1 MSIIIDR
8 RLNDRKKSSVNRER
22 FIRRYKSHIKHAV
35 TDMVSERSIKDM
47 DRGGDVKIPVK
58 DIAEPTFRHGP
69 GGDRESV
76 HPGNHKFNPG
86 DRIRRPQG
94 SGDGDGSGEQG
105 GEGDGEDSF
114 TFSLSREEF
123 MELFFDDLELP
134 HLSRTQVGDIVE
146 YKMQRAGYTRQGSP
160 TNLSIARSLRN
171 AMGRR
176 IALSARPRRE
186 LQALVAQLAELE
198 AEQQAQEASQA
209 WDAPPARN
217 PPGDGEAAVSAQK
230 AQLLASMEVLRRK
243 IAQVPFIDEID
254 LRYRH
259 RVPVPKP
266 ISQAAMFC
274 LMDVSASMDERKKD
288 LAKRFFTLLYLFL
301 SRKYQKVDVIFIRHT
316 EEAEEVD
323 EEHFFHDARTGGT
336 VVFSA
341 LDLMRQIMTDRY
353 PPGQWNLYGA
363 QASDGDAFGADPDK
377 SSDFLAER
385 ILPDLRHFAYVEV
398 PDSDSRPSRLA
409 AAYRRIDCEHFA
421 MRQVRE
427 RRDIYPVFR
436 DLFSP
441 EKA

>member
-47 DRGGDVKIPVK
+47 DRGGDVKIPVR
-58 DIAEPTFRHGP
+58 DISEPTFRHGQ
-69 GGDRESV
+69 GGNREAV

-86 DRIRRPQG
+86 DRIKRPEG
-94 SGDGDGSGEQG
+94 GGEGDGSGDQG
-105 GEGDGEDSF
+105 GEGDGQDSF
-114 TFSLSREEF
+114 TFTLSREEF

-134 HLSRTQVGDIVE
+134 HLSRTEVGDIVE
-146 YKMQRAGYTRQGSP
+146 FKMQRAGYTRQGSP

-171 AMGRR
+171 ALGRR
-176 IALSARPRRE
+176 IALSARPRQE
-186 LQALVAQLAELE
+186 LRAVSAQLAELE
-198 AEQQAQEASQA
+198 DQPHTPELEK
-209 WDAPPARN
+209 RK
-217 PPGDGEAAVSAQK
+217 AV
-230 AQLLASMEVLRRK
+230 LRESMELLGRQISK
-243 IAQVPFIDEID
+243 VPFLDDID

-353 PPGQWNLYGA
+353 PAGQWNLYGA

-377 SSDFLAER
+377 SSDFLSQK
-385 ILPDLRHFAYVEV
+385 ILPELRHFAYVEV

-436 DLFSP
+436 ELFSS

>member
-69 GGDRESV
+69 GGDREAV

-94 SGDGDGSGEQG
+94 GGEGDGSGDRG
-105 GEGDGEDSF
+105 GEGDGEDGF
-114 TFSLSREEF
+114 TFTLSREEF

-134 HLSRTQVGDIVE
+134 HLTRTQVGDIVE
-146 YKMQRAGYTRQGSP
+146 FKMQRAGYTRQGSP
-160 TNLSIARSLRN
+160 TNLSIGRSLRN
-171 AMGRR
+171 ALARR
-176 IALSARPRRE
+176 IALSSRPRRE
-186 LQALVAQLAELE
+186 LQALEAELAALE
-198 AEQQAQEASQA
+198 AREGV
-209 WDAPPARN
+209 PAADT
-217 PPGDGEAAVSAQK
+217 PVSEERAR
-230 AQLLASMEVLRRK
+230 LLAAIELLLRQ
-243 IAQVPFIDEID
+243 IARVPFIDDID

-323 EEHFFHDARTGGT
+323 EERFFHDARTGGT

-341 LDLMRQIMTDRY
+341 LDLMRQIMTARY
-353 PPGQWNLYGA
+353 PAGQWNLYGA

-377 SSDFLAER
+377 SSDFLAGK

-441 EKA
+441 EKSSQ

>member
-58 DIAEPTFRHGP
+58 DIAEPTFRHGQ

-105 GEGDGEDSF
+105 GQGEGEDSF
-114 TFSLSREEF
+114 TFTLSREEF
-123 MELFFDDLELP
+123 MELFFDDLALP
-134 HLSRTQVGDIVE
+134 HLTRTEVGDIVE
-146 YKMQRAGYTRQGSP
+146 FKMQRAGYTRQGSP
-160 TNLSIARSLRN
+160 TNLSVNRSLRN
-171 AMGRR
+171 ALGRR

-186 LQALVAQLAELE
+186 LRALEAELAELE
-198 AEQQAQEASQA
+198 TREGTPAQ
-209 WDAPPARN
+209 
-217 PPGDGEAAVSAQK
+217 GEAPSAER
-230 AQLLASMEVLRRK
+230 ARLLAALEVLRGE
-243 IAQVPFIDEID
+243 IARVPFIDDID

-259 RVPVPKP
+259 RVPVAKP

-341 LDLMRQIMTDRY
+341 LDLMRQIMNDRY
-353 PPGQWNLYGA
+353 PAGQWNLYGA

-377 SSDFLAER
+377 SSDFLAEK

-441 EKA
+441 EKT

>member
-47 DRGGDVKIPVK
+47 DRGGDVKIPVR
-58 DIAEPTFRHGP
+58 DISEPTFRHGP
-69 GGDRESV
+69 GGDREAV

-86 DRIRRPQG
+86 DRIKRPKG
-94 SGDGDGSGEQG
+94 GGEGDGSGDQG
-105 GEGDGEDSF
+105 GDGEGEDSF
-114 TFSLSREEF
+114 TFTLSREEF

-134 HLSRTQVGDIVE
+134 HLTRTQAGDILE
-146 YKMQRAGYTRQGSP
+146 FKMQRAGYTKSGSP
-160 TNLSIARSLRN
+160 TNLSIPRSLRN
-171 AMGRR
+171 ALGRR
-176 IALSARPRRE
+176 IALSSKPRRE
-186 LQALVAQLAELE
+186 LQAMKDRLAELE
-198 AEQQAQEASQA
+198 AAESKAV
-209 WDAPPARN
+209 
-217 PPGDGEAAVSAQK
+217 EAAEAGSAAARAEAVALAEEK
-230 AQLLASMEVLRRK
+230 EQLLASMELLRSKMAR
-243 IAQVPFIDEID
+243 VPFIDEID

-323 EEHFFHDARTGGT
+323 EEHFFRDARTGGT

-341 LDLMRQIMTDRY
+341 LDLMRDIMTDRY
-353 PPGQWNLYGA
+353 PAGQWNLYGA

-377 SSDFLAER
+377 SSDFLAGK

-409 AAYRRIDCEHFA
+409 AAYRRIECEHFA

>member
-47 DRGGDVKIPVK
+47 DRGGDVKIPVR
-58 DIAEPTFRHGP
+58 DIAEPTFRHGQ
-69 GGDRESV
+69 GGDREAV

-86 DRIRRPQG
+86 DRIKRPEG
-94 SGDGDGSGEQG
+94 GGEGDGSGDQG
-105 GEGDGEDSF
+105 GEGDGQDSF
-114 TFSLSREEF
+114 TFTLSREEF

-134 HLSRTQVGDIVE
+134 HLSRTEVGDIVE
-146 YKMQRAGYTRQGSP
+146 FKMQRAGYTRQGSP

-171 AMGRR
+171 ALGRR
-176 IALSARPRRE
+176 IALSARPRHE
-186 LQALVAQLAELE
+186 LQAVSAQLAELE
-198 AEQQAQEASQA
+198 DQPQTPELEK
-209 WDAPPARN
+209 RKMKLR
-217 PPGDGEAAVSAQK
+217 E
-230 AQLLASMEVLRRK
+230 SMELLSRQISK
-243 IAQVPFIDEID
+243 VPFLDDID

-353 PPGQWNLYGA
+353 PAGQWNLYGA

-377 SSDFLAER
+377 SSDFLSEK

-436 DLFSP
+436 ELFST

>member
-58 DIAEPTFRHGP
+58 DIAEPTFRHGQ

-94 SGDGDGSGEQG
+94 SGDGDGSGDQG
-105 GEGDGEDSF
+105 GEGEGEDSF
-114 TFSLSREEF
+114 TFTLSREEF
-123 MELFFDDLELP
+123 MELFFDDLALP
-134 HLSRTQVGDIVE
+134 HLTRTEVGDIVE
-146 YKMQRAGYTRQGSP
+146 FKMQRAGYTRQGSP
-160 TNLSIARSLRN
+160 TNLSVNRSLRN
-171 AMGRR
+171 ALGRR

-186 LQALVAQLAELE
+186 LRAVEAELAELE
-198 AEQQAQEASQA
+198 AREGT
-209 WDAPPARN
+209 PA
-217 PPGDGEAAVSAQK
+217 DGEAPSAER
-230 AQLLASMEVLRRK
+230 ARLLASIEMLRSA
-243 IAQVPFIDEID
+243 IARVPFIDDID

-259 RVPVPKP
+259 RVPVAKP

-323 EEHFFHDARTGGT
+323 EERFFHDARTGGT

-353 PPGQWNLYGA
+353 PAGQWNLYGA

-377 SSDFLAER
+377 SSDFLAQK

-441 EKA
+441 EKT

>member
-8 RLNDRKKSSVNRER
+8 RLNDRKKSSANRER

-69 GGDRESV
+69 GGDREAV

-86 DRIRRPQG
+86 DRIKRPQG
-94 SGDGDGSGEQG
+94 GGDGDGSAEEG

-114 TFSLSREEF
+114 TFTLSREEF

-134 HLSRTQVGDIVE
+134 HLTRTQVGDIVE
-146 YKMQRAGYTRQGSP
+146 FKMQRAGYTRQGSP
-160 TNLSIARSLRN
+160 TNLAIGRSLRN
-171 AMGRR
+171 ALGRR
-176 IALSARPRRE
+176 IALSSRPRRE
-186 LQALVAQLAELE
+186 LQALAEQLAALE
-198 AEQQAQEASQA
+198 ALEARPVQ
-209 WDAPPARN
+209 PVPADGVG
-217 PPGDGEAAVSAQK
+217 PGDGEGTAKDQISARK
-230 AQLLASMEVLRRK
+230 AQLLESIETLRQR
-243 IAQVPFIDEID
+243 IARVPFIDEID
-254 LRYRH
+254 LRFRH

-301 SRKYQKVDVIFIRHT
+301 SRKYQKVEVIFIRHT

-341 LDLMRQIMTDRY
+341 LDLMRQIMTDRF
-353 PPGQWNLYGA
+353 PAGQWNLYGA

-377 SSDFLAER
+377 SSDFLAEK

-409 AAYRRIDCEHFA
+409 AAYRRIDCDHFA

-436 DLFSP
+436 ELFSS
-441 EKA
+441 EKV

>member
-58 DIAEPTFRHGP
+58 DIAEPTFRHGQ

-94 SGDGDGSGEQG
+94 GEGDGSGDQG
-105 GEGDGEDSF
+105 GEGDGEDGF
-114 TFSLSREEF
+114 TFTLSREEF

-134 HLSRTQVGDIVE
+134 HLTRTQVGDIVE
-146 YKMQRAGYTRQGSP
+146 FKMQRAGYTRQGSP
-160 TNLSIARSLRN
+160 TNLSVGRSLRN
-171 AMGRR
+171 ALGRR

-186 LQALVAQLAELE
+186 LRELE
-198 AEQQAQEASQA
+198 AQLVELEAREGVPA
-209 WDAPPARN
+209 DGAAPSAERAR
-217 PPGDGEAAVSAQK
+217 
-230 AQLLASMEVLRRK
+230 LLAAMEALRGQIER
-243 IAQVPFIDEID
+243 VPFIDDID

-323 EEHFFHDARTGGT
+323 EERFFHDARTGGT

-353 PPGQWNLYGA
+353 PAGQWNLYGA

-377 SSDFLAER
+377 SSDFLAEK

-436 DLFSP
+436 ELFST

>member
-47 DRGGDVKIPVK
+47 DRGGDVKIPVR
-58 DIAEPTFRHGP
+58 DISEPTFRHGQ
-69 GGDRESV
+69 GGDREAV

-86 DRIRRPQG
+86 DRIKRPEG
-94 SGDGDGSGEQG
+94 GGEGDGSGDQG
-105 GEGDGEDSF
+105 GEGDGQDSF
-114 TFSLSREEF
+114 TFTLSREEF

-134 HLSRTQVGDIVE
+134 HLSRTEVGDIVE
-146 YKMQRAGYTRQGSP
+146 FKMQRAGYTRQGSP
-160 TNLSIARSLRN
+160 TNLSIAAVLAQRPRPPD
-171 AMGRR
+171 R
-176 IALSARPRRE
+176 LSARPRHE
-186 LQALVAQLAELE
+186 LQAVSAQLAELE
-198 AEQQAQEASQA
+198 DQPQTPELEK
-209 WDAPPARN
+209 RKMKLR
-217 PPGDGEAAVSAQK
+217 E
-230 AQLLASMEVLRRK
+230 SMELLSRQ
-243 IAQVPFIDEID
+243 IAKVPFLDDID

-353 PPGQWNLYGA
+353 PAGQWNLYGA

-377 SSDFLAER
+377 SSDFLSEK

-436 DLFSP
+436 ELFST